1 MGRGLTARSFA
12 YFVLAGLSLVGAGQ
26 VARSAAR
33 DLVAPVSRIDDRYR
47 EILSSVPQ
55 DATLGYLS
63 DLARD
68 TPDGDYRFYER
79 YYQAQYACAPR
90 LLIDSAELPIV
101 LVDVSE
107 PSSVDALAAQR
118 RRRVL
123 RRSASGL
130 TALMTPEGA
139 TP

>member
-1 MGRGLTARSFA
+1 VGRRLTARTLA
-12 YFVLAGLSLVGAGQ
+12 YLVLAALSLVGAAQ

-33 DLVAPVSRIDDRYR
+33 DLASPVSRIDDRYR
-47 EILSSVPQ
+47 EILASVPQ
-55 DATLGYLS
+55 DATLGYVS
-63 DLARD
+63 DLPRD

-90 LLIDSAELPIV
+90 LLIDSAELPLV
-101 LVDVSE
+101 LVDVSDA
-107 PSSVDALAAQR
+107 SSVDALAGQR
-118 RRRVL
+118 RMRVL

-130 TALMTPEGA
+130 TALMVSEGA